1 MDESDVINIMKH
13 PQTMIASD
21 GRLANYGVGHPH
33 PRWYGTFPRVL
44 GRYVRENKILTL
56 KEAIHKMTFLP
67 ANAMGLKDRGLIQKG
82 YKADLTIFD
91 SDEIID
97 NGTYENP
104 HQFPTGISYVIVNGK
119 IVIDES
125 KFKAIKPGVVLKK
138 NDL

>member
-1 MDESDVINIMKH
+1 
-13 PQTMIASD
+13 
-21 GRLANYGVGHPH
+21 
-33 PRWYGTFPRVL
+33 
-44 GRYVRENKILTL
+44 
-56 KEAIHKMTFLP
+56 MTFLP

-97 NGTYENP
+97 NGTYEAP

-119 IVIDES
+119 IVIEES